1 MEDPNSPQPALPK
14 VRRGGSWEMIVEAAE
29 RRFLER
35 GFGAVS
41 MDELAEAAGVARR
54 TLYNQFAGKEVI
66 FREMLLRFSAQLE
79 DAIPPG
85 VETRGSVE
93 EVLDLIARAI
103 VSLHR
108 RPGYLGFFRMVVA
121 ESRQFPWIAHAFAAV
136 MEPMMERFARYL
148 GYLTEMAILD
158 CRAPLLA
165 AHQFTGMLNEFLLWP
180 MMMGREAAI
189 ASADEVVEETVRMFL
204 LRYRLPRRKGRP

>member
-1 MEDPNSPQPALPK
+1 
-14 VRRGGSWEMIVEAAE
+14 
-29 RRFLER
+29 
-35 GFGAVS
+35 
-41 MDELAEAAGVARR
+41 MDDLAEAAGVARR
-54 TLYNQFAGKEVI
+54 TLYNQFAGKEEI
-66 FREMLLRFSAQLE
+66 FRETLLRFSAQLE
-79 DAIPPG
+79 GALPPG
-85 VETRGSVE
+85 IETRGGVE

-103 VSLHR
+103 VALHA
-108 RPGYLGFFRMVVA
+108 RPGYLGFFRIVVA
-121 ESRQFPWIAHAFAAV
+121 ESRQFPWIAQAFAAV

-165 AHQFTGMLNEFLLWP
+165 AHQFTGMLNEFVLWP

-189 ASADEVVEETVRMFL
+189 ASADEVVEEAVRMFL